1 MDFLNQTTA
10 QVRELFASMT
20 PGARVTA
27 GLLLAVVVVSV
38 GFLFKQVAVGPDE
51 YLFGG
56 ESIDRSRLPRMEAA
70 MSAAGVRYEANGTKI
85 RVSRSEKNKAIAAI
99 AAAGELPPEFH
110 KLMDDAI
117 NGGSLF
123 DFRDTKLQ
131 RMRAA
136 REAQASI
143 ILGYYPWVE
152 KATVMYNERQENGLH
167 ASRHATAAVSIL
179 PAVGE
184 SLTPQRVRAVKDF
197 VSKACDV
204 ASENIAI
211 TNHGNE
217 LLAGGDGGVSAD
229 DFDHPLYRLRAM
241 ESERVRGMILK
252 QLSDIPGVRV
262 QVNPRIDP
270 KSEQHVVEV
279 TPEKDP
285 VLLSKKTQ
293 QQEDS
298 RSSGAA
304 GDRVGVE
311 AQAAQG
317 PPSANRDDALA
328 RQDQTVKKSETSDIA
343 NGVGTRRMETV
354 TAGFTLEEAEAS
366 VVVPNSYVKAVFRER
381 NPALEG
387 QQPKEPDTSQ
397 LEQMQATIRT
407 EIESIVQPL
416 LPKLALGE
424 NEFKQVKV
432 TFVTDLPHAAIP
444 EPSLATGAL
453 GVLGTHANTIA
464 MVGLAMVGLVMLR
477 SMVVSTGG
485 KDKPAQSLPSLKV
498 DGEPLADADAQD
510 DDEPNRPKLKLRKAD
525 TLKGDLSEMVA
536 SDPDAAAAILRSWI
550 NNAA

>member
-1 MDFLNQTTA
+1 MDFLNQTIA

-27 GLLLAVVVVSV
+27 GLLLAVVVVSI

-51 YLFGG
+51 FLFGG
-56 ESIDRSRLPRMEAA
+56 ESIDRTRLPRMEAA
-70 MSAAGVRYEANGTKI
+70 MSAAGVQFQTEGTRI
-85 RVSRSEKNKAIAAI
+85 RVTRANKNAAIAAI

-110 KLMDDAI
+110 RLMDDAI

-123 DFRDTKLQ
+123 DFRDTKMQ

-136 REAQASI
+136 REAQTSL
-143 ILGYYPWVE
+143 ILGNFPWVDQ
-152 KATVMYNERQENGLH
+152 ANVIFNERQENGLH
-167 ASRHATAAVSIL
+167 ASRHATAAVGIL

-204 ASENIAI
+204 ATENIAL
-211 TNHGNE
+211 TNLGND
-217 LLAGGDGGVSAD
+217 LLVGGDGGVTAD

-262 QVNPRIDP
+262 QVNPRIDA

-285 VLLSKKTQ
+285 VMLAKKTT

-298 RSSGAA
+298 HTSGAA
-304 GDRVGVE
+304 GERVGVE

-317 PPSANRDDALA
+317 PPSAFREDALA
-328 RQDQTVKKSETSDIA
+328 RQDQTRKKNETTDIS
-343 NGVGTRRMETV
+343 NGVGTRRMETI
-354 TAGFTLEEAEAS
+354 TSGFALEEAEAS

-381 NPALEG
+381 NPTPEG
-387 QQPKEPDTSQ
+387 QQPKEIEPNQ

-407 EIESIVQPL
+407 EIEGIVQPL
-416 LPKLALGE
+416 LPKLSLGE
-424 NEFKQVKV
+424 DEFKQVKV
-432 TFVTDLPHAAIP
+432 TFVTDLPQAAMP
-444 EPSLATGAL
+444 ETSLATSAL
-453 GVLGTHANTIA
+453 GMLGTHANSLA
-464 MVGLAMVGLVMLR
+464 MAGLAMVGLVMLR
-477 SMVVSTGG
+477 SMVVSSGG
-485 KDKPAQSLPSLKV
+485 KDNEAQSLPSLKIE
-498 DGEPLADADAQD
+498 DNSRADVEAEEA
-510 DDEPNRPKLKLRKAD
+510 DEPNRPKLKLRKAD